1 LSDRKIDGKDI
12 RPCLFGDAGAKS
24 PHDALCFYAG
34 GELQAVRSGE
44 WKLHFAH
51 DYLTAAGP
59 PGRNGKP
66 SNFENLKPASIT
78 QSGIHGIASR
88 HGYEV
93 AHTDLALFNMKTD
106 PGEKTNVAD
115 QHPEVVARLS
125 KLAEGIRG
133 ELGDE
138 LTGTMGTEIRAAGD
152 VAVRR

>member
-1 LSDRKIDGKDI
+1 M
-12 RPCLFGDAGAKS
+12 LFGDAGAKT
-24 PHDALCFYAG
+24 PHEALCFYAG
-34 GELQAVRSGE
+34 DELQAVRSGE

-51 DYLTAAGP
+51 DHLTAAGP

-66 SNFENLKPASIT
+66 SNFENLKPAAIT

-93 AHTDLALFNMKTD
+93 AHKDLALYNMNTD

-115 QHPEVVARLS
+115 QHPDVVARLS
-125 KLAEGIRG
+125 KLAEGIRS

-138 LTGTMGTEIRAAGD
+138 LTETKGTEIRAAGD
-152 VAVRR
+152 VAISQ